1 VRVITPELMSLN
13 YMAALVIM
21 VIVGGRGT
29 IVGPILGA
37 LVYVGLLELLRATG
51 GLRLMIFAALL
62 TLSVIFLPGGLV
74 SLGRRLFTR
83 SSAQPAGDR

>member
-1 VRVITPELMSLN
+1 
-13 YMAALVIM
+13 MAALIII

-29 IVGPILGA
+29 VIGPIIGA

-51 GLRLMIFAALL
+51 AMRLMIFAALL

-74 SLGRRLFTR
+74 SLGRRFLR
-83 SSAQPAGDR
+83 SSSAKPAGDA

>member
-1 VRVITPELMSLN
+1 MSLN

-21 VIVGGRGT
+21 VVVGGRGT

-51 GLRLMIFAALL
+51 AMRLMIFAVLL

-74 SLGRRLFTR
+74 SLGRRLLRPLFVRRT
-83 SSAQPAGDR
+83 GDA